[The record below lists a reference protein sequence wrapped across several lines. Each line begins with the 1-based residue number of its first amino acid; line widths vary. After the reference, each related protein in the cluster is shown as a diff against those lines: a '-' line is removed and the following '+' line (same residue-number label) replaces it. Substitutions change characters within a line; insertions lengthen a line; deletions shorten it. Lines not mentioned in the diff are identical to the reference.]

1 MIVVIIFFMD
11 KIDFSNLEDPKIDL
25 KKQLTMIKNFIY
37 DFDMDLQGYEWN
49 GFKGQYDYSGDWLVD
64 NEVRNKLVSS
74 LKPFASD
81 INLIT
86 DLEEK
91 EFSKM
96 KFRTLSLVNEMLTS
110 HRLGVPINNK
120 RLVLNKYMNT
130 LKLIGGIILDSKADL
145 IKLMANDN
153 FNDSDLGVRTD

>member
-1 MIVVIIFFMD
+1 MNYKD
-11 KIDFSNLEDPKIDL
+11 IDFSDTEGENANL

-49 GFKGQYDYSGDWLVD
+49 GSKGKYRYTGDCLVD
-64 NEVRNKLVSS
+64 SDVRSKLLSS
-74 LKPFASD
+74 LKPFTSD

-86 DLEEK
+86 ELDSG

-96 KFRTLSLVNEMLTS
+96 KFRTLSLINEMLTS
-110 HRLGVPINNK
+110 NRLGVPIENK

-130 LKLIGGIILDSKADL
+130 IKLIGGVILGSKASM
-145 IKLMANDN
+145 IELMNGVSEN
-153 FNDSDLGVRTD
+153 KFEGVREN

>member
-1 MIVVIIFFMD
+1 MD
-11 KIDFSNLEDPKIDL
+11 LDTNYRDIDFSDSEGENATL

-49 GFKGQYDYSGDWLVD
+49 GSKGKYKYTGDCLVD
-64 NEVRNKLVSS
+64 SDVRSKLLSS
-74 LKPFASD
+74 LKPFTSD

-86 DLEEK
+86 NLSEH

-96 KFRTLSLVNEMLTS
+96 KYRTLSLINELLTS
-110 HRLGVPINNK
+110 NTLGVPVENK

-130 LKLIGGIILDSKADL
+130 IKLIGGVILGSKAD
-145 IKLMANDN
+145 IFKLMNGNTELVNNELRLD
-153 FNDSDLGVRTD
+153 

>member
-1 MIVVIIFFMD
+1 MNYKD
-11 KIDFSNLEDPKIDL
+11 IDFSDTEGENTDL

-49 GFKGQYDYSGDWLVD
+49 GTKGKYRYTGDCLVD
-64 NEVRNKLVSS
+64 SDVRSKLLSS
-74 LKPFASD
+74 LKPFTSD

-86 DLEEK
+86 GLETS

-96 KFRTLSLVNEMLTS
+96 KFRTLSLINELLTS
-110 HRLGVPINNK
+110 NRLGVPIENK

-130 LKLIGGIILDSKADL
+130 IKLIGGVILGSKSDMFN
-145 IKLMANDN
+145 LMNGREPGNYD
-153 FNDSDLGVRTD
+153 GVRID

>member
-1 MIVVIIFFMD
+1 MD
-11 KIDFSNLEDPKIDL
+11 EDFSKQIDFSANEDENSDL
-25 KKQLTMIKNFIY
+25 TKQLTMIKNFIY

-49 GFKGQYDYSGDWLVD
+49 GSKGKYNYTGDCLVD
-64 NEVRNKLVSS
+64 SDVRSKLLSS
-74 LKPFASD
+74 LKPFTSD

-86 DLEEK
+86 GLEAH

-110 HRLGVPINNK
+110 NRLGVPIENK

-130 LKLIGGIILDSKADL
+130 IKLIGGVILGSKADMF
-145 IKLMANDN
+145 KLMNGGEREMGE
-153 FNDSDLGVRTD
+153 GVRLD

>member
-1 MIVVIIFFMD
+1 MEYLDNSRDV
-11 KIDFSNLEDPKIDL
+11 DFSDSEGENANL

-49 GFKGQYDYSGDWLVD
+49 GSKGKYKYTGDCLVD
-64 NEVRNKLVSS
+64 SDIRSKLLSS
-74 LKPFASD
+74 LKPFTSD

-86 DLEEK
+86 GLSEF

-96 KFRTLSLVNEMLTS
+96 KYRTLSLVNEMLTS
-110 HRLGVPINNK
+110 NTLGVPVENK

-130 LKLIGGIILDSKADL
+130 IKLIGGVILGSKADM
-145 IKLMANDN
+145 IKLMIGNQEQ
-153 FNDSDLGVRTD
+153 LGEDVRLD

>member
-1 MIVVIIFFMD
+1 MEYLD
-11 KIDFSNLEDPKIDL
+11 NSRDIDFSDSEGENTNL

-49 GFKGQYDYSGDWLVD
+49 GSKGKYKYTGDCLVD
-64 NEVRNKLVSS
+64 SEVRSKLISS
-74 LKPFASD
+74 LKPFTSD

-86 DLEEK
+86 GLEAF

-110 HRLGVPINNK
+110 NTLGVPIENK

-130 LKLIGGIILDSKADL
+130 IKLIGGVILGSKADM
-145 IKLMANDN
+145 IKLMVGNTERLDEE
-153 FNDSDLGVRTD
+153 VRID

>member
-1 MIVVIIFFMD
+1 MEYLD
-11 KIDFSNLEDPKIDL
+11 KSTDVDFSDSEGENANL

-49 GFKGQYDYSGDWLVD
+49 GSKGKYKYTGDCLVD
-64 NEVRNKLVSS
+64 SDVRSKLLSS
-74 LKPFASD
+74 LKPFTSD

-86 DLEEK
+86 GLEGY

-96 KFRTLSLVNEMLTS
+96 KYRTLTLVNEMLTS
-110 HRLGVPINNK
+110 NRLGVPIHNK

-130 LKLIGGIILDSKADL
+130 IKLIGGVILGSKHDM
-145 IKLMANDN
+145 IKLMIGNQENYNED
-153 FNDSDLGVRTD
+153 VRLD

>member
-1 MIVVIIFFMD
+1 MD
-11 KIDFSNLEDPKIDL
+11 YKDIDFSDTEGENANL

-49 GFKGQYDYSGDWLVD
+49 GAKGKYRYTGDCLVD
-64 NEVRNKLVSS
+64 SDVRSKLLSS
-74 LKPFASD
+74 LKPFTSD

-86 DLEEK
+86 ELDNA

-96 KFRTLSLVNEMLTS
+96 KFRTLSLINEMLTS
-110 HRLGVPINNK
+110 NRLGVPIENK

-130 LKLIGGIILDSKADL
+130 IKLIGGVILGSKASM
-145 IKLMANDN
+145 IELMNGVSEN
-153 FNDSDLGVRTD
+153 RYEGVREN